1 MNTDDINLAYKIRHA
16 LNDTLDQ
23 LPASTTDRLAAAR
36 AQALAR
42 KKADAPVQPQ
52 FQLQQKPAR
61 RRSSF
66 ALSGWAAVFSTPW
79 VARAAAVAPLVA
91 MVAGLVGVYQGQQ
104 EQRVA
109 ELAELDAA
117 VLSDDLPL
125 TAYTDH
131 GFNAYLVQQQQNLQ
145 QPQRAQ

>member
-16 LNDTLDQ
+16 LNDTLDE

-36 AQALAR
+36 ARALAR
-42 KKADAPVQPQ
+42 KKADAPSQQ
-52 FQLQQKPAR
+52 QLQAQR
-61 RRSSF
+61 RPLFDVSR
-66 ALSGWAAVFSTPW
+66 LTTIFSTPW
-79 VARAAAVAPLVA
+79 VARVATVAPLVA
-91 MVAGLVGVYQGQQ
+91 MVAGLVGIYQYQQ
-104 EQRVA
+104 EQRGA

-117 VLSDDLPL
+117 VLSDELPL

>member
-16 LNDTLDQ
+16 LNDTLDE

-36 AQALAR
+36 ARALAR
-42 KKADAPVQPQ
+42 KKADAPVQ
-52 FQLQQKPAR
+52 LQHKPAQR
-61 RRSSF
+61 RPSF
-66 ALSGWAAVFSTPW
+66 TLSGWAAVFSTPW
-79 VARAAAVAPLVA
+79 IARVATVAPLVA

>member
-16 LNDTLDQ
+16 LNDNLDN

-42 KKADAPVQPQ
+42 KKADAPARAK
-52 FQLQQKPAR
+52 QQQR
-61 RRSSF
+61 
-66 ALSGWAAVFSTPW
+66 AAFDLGSLFSMQW
-79 VARAAAVAPLVA
+79 VARAAVVAPLLA
-91 MVAGLVGVYQGQQ
+91 MVAGMVGVYQYER

-131 GFNAYLVQQQQNLQ
+131 GFNAYLAQQQQAQQ

>member
-16 LNDTLDQ
+16 LNDNLDN

-42 KKADAPVQPQ
+42 KKADAPVRAKSRQRTA
-52 FQLQQKPAR
+52 FDV
-61 RRSSF
+61 SS
-66 ALSGWAAVFSTPW
+66 LFSMQW
-79 VARAAAVAPLVA
+79 VARAAVVAPLLA
-91 MVAGLVGVYQGQQ
+91 MVAGMVGVYQYEH
-104 EQRVA
+104 EQRAA

-131 GFNAYLVQQQQNLQ
+131 GFNAYLAQQQQAQQ

>member
-16 LNDTLDQ
+16 LNENLDH

-42 KKADAPVQPQ
+42 RKADAPRAVSRPQQPVR
-52 FQLQQKPAR
+52 QQRPAFDLGAVLSMPWAR
-61 RRSSF
+61 R
-66 ALSGWAAVFSTPW
+66 T
-79 VARAAAVAPLVA
+79 AVAAPLLA
-91 MVAGLVGVYQGQQ
+91 MVVGLVGVYQAER
-104 EQRVA
+104 EQRTA

-125 TAYTDH
+125 TAYIDH
-131 GFNAYLVQQQQNLQ
+131 GFNAYLAQQQQQ
-145 QPQRAQ
+145 RPQRVQ